1 MRTFA
6 AADGTRL
13 AYHVLGQGNP
23 VIVLPGGPM
32 QDSAYLG
39 DLGGLSERLRLIRLD
54 LRATGD
60 SARPTDLTTCRCDRL
75 VDDVETLRVHLGLER
90 VDLIAH
96 SAGTN
101 LAALYAARHPERV
114 GKLALIT
121 PSTYAVGITAT
132 PAHRRAVIERRR
144 GEPWFEQVSAAF
156 ESIAAGQG
164 AADDWD
170 AIVPFTYGRWDTTA
184 QAHHAAGRHNP
195 DAAAAFTAEGAF
207 DPATTRTALA
217 TLDAPV
223 LVVAGDHDLSAPEPA
238 VAELAALFPNAKLAV
253 LPGGGHFP
261 WLDDPAWLTETIAA
275 FLA

>member
-1 MRTFA
+1 MSTFT
-6 AADGTRL
+6 AADGTSL
-13 AYHVLGQGNP
+13 AYHVLGHGNP

-54 LRATGD
+54 LRATGE
-60 SARPTDLTTCRCDRL
+60 SETPTDLTTCRCDRL
-75 VDDVETLRVHLGLER
+75 VDDVEALRVHLGLDQ

-114 GKLALIT
+114 GRLALIT
-121 PSTYAVGITAT
+121 PSTYAVGVTAT

-144 GEPWFEQVSAAF
+144 GEPWFEQVSTAF

-164 AADDWD
+164 AADAWE

-184 QAHHAAGRHNP
+184 QAHHAAGRQNP
-195 DAAAAFTAEGAF
+195 DAAAAFAADGAF
-207 DPATTRTALA
+207 DPDATRAALA

-238 VAELAALFPNAKLAV
+238 VAELAGLFPNAKLAV

-261 WLDDPAWLTETIAA
+261 WLDDPAWLTETVAT